1 MDARARPQRSG
12 GVPPWTGEVGG
23 VSLTPRNIH
32 RKPRSLPAK
41 LICRTSGATTGLGGC
56 KIRVKNGAN
65 SAHMPCKF
73 RATASADSAWITQE
87 HHRLVHKASTQ
98 ALASTKGADSARAAT
113 ACLAVLGSALAGEQ
127 RCRFRAAQ
135 GLVCGVHIPRGSLGG
150 ANSARPKGL
159 QLAVRIPCAKRGELS
174 VGKFPTQT
182 RGCKF
187 RAAYPR

>member
-12 GVPPWTGEVGG
+12 GVPPWMGEVGG
-23 VSLTPRNIH
+23 GSLTPRDIH

-87 HHRLVHKASTQ
+87 HHRLVHKAGHSGF
-98 ALASTKGADSARAAT
+98 SINKG
-113 ACLAVLGSALAGEQ
+113 
-127 RCRFRAAQ
+127 CRFRARRY
-135 GLVCGVHIPRGSLGG
+135 GLPSRAGKCASGGTEVQIPR
-150 ANSARPKGL
+150 SARLDVWG
-159 QLAVRIPCAKRGELS
+159 AHSARI
-174 VGKFPTQT
+174 VG
-182 RGCKF
+182 GCKF
-187 RAAYPR
+187 RAA